1 MVPIDDDTHREI
13 VEIKSELKEV
23 RQTQDSEVHLQRQK
37 WEDHLERVID
47 GNKRIVKVLL
57 LVDGSKSA
65 KQLITESG
73 IPQPTCWRMLTKL
86 EREGVV
92 MKLDKM
98 EKGSPIYK
106 VARWYRILR
115 LDDYLRKK
123 YLQMNGEQKS
133 LISSVTENPV
143 EDSNGNNT
151 SGTNENQSA

>member
-1 MVPIDDDTHREI
+1 MIPTDDDTHREI

-37 WEDHLERVID
+37 WEDYLDEVID
-47 GNKRIVKVLL
+47 DNERTVKVLL

-65 KQLITESG
+65 RQLITESG
-73 IPQPTCWRMLTKL
+73 IPQPTCWRILTKL
-86 EREGVV
+86 ERQGVV

-123 YLQMNGEQKS
+123 YLQINGGQKS
-133 LISSVTENPV
+133 LISSISETPV
-143 EDSNGNNT
+143 VDSNGNNT